1 MMGDGDVVKGVLY
14 DGVVHLVAQNLA
26 TEQDVIEAIAHEA
39 FGHYGLK
46 VLGERGTMF
55 AYQVYGAKKSAIA
68 DILKE
73 PGYDFDVSTREGKIQ
88 AADEWLAREAQTNP
102 NSTWVDRAIRLVKG
116 FIRKLGF
123 DVKLSDAEIRAW
135 LADMRRVV
143 VEGKAQAVRW
153 GEARFMV
160 AHHGSPHVWQ
170 PEPGFPHGR
179 PRLDKI
185 GTGEGG
191 AAYGWGIYF
200 AKEKNLAETYK
211 ETLFGGDKFQ
221 RDLWTRFKENFP
233 EAAKAFSE
241 DIGNAVSVSKIDDF
255 VLGVELENFYRN
267 NDDRHISED
276 TKRLLEAA
284 AAEGYELPN
293 RPEGSVYALDIPDS
307 VIPKLLDWDKPVPV
321 GMLNRIKLQAAKNWS
336 KGLQDAFNIR
346 MANNDIANNGKGFNG
361 QNVYRAISNTL
372 GSDREASRFL
382 ADAGIPG
389 NTHGGVS
396 QGATGAKYVI
406 WDQDVLDRIALL
418 ERNGEKLDAIREEQ
432 EANPDIRFMRG
443 KADPSGY
450 TEGRSQLDK
459 AKEALTTY
467 LNEFMYLVVDKNRP
481 INLVQKK
488 LGKVL
493 EDLDLFLRET
503 QRPKITAAKVKE
515 AWDTRVVPMLEKMA
529 KYKIRVEDLEAYA
542 HAMHAQE
549 ANEALRD
556 SRSKMFLDSVIE
568 AVETKESKPFRD
580 KIKAL
585 EEKRK
590 EDVKEWMRRGAVE
603 PGYRGA
609 LFPSEYRALL
619 DSAFAE
625 FSDNETVQKI
635 REQWDRFSERP
646 SGMSDEEAQ
655 EILKEYEG
663 DEKIEEVR
671 KMLSAINDEKLEIL
685 RESGVLPEEEYQAI
699 KAKYKYY
706 VPLYREGYDDSIG
719 GTGRGLLP
727 AGRGIKT
734 RAGSTRN
741 VVNIVANTISNYEAA
756 IDRAEKAES
765 SRVLLS
771 LIRENPNQEIWELKP
786 QKKVPRHD
794 KYGNLRMYPDTFSV
808 GPNEMRFMVDG
819 KQYLVEVNRFDRDAM
834 QMLKTLKAE
843 DAQHGPILNALAKL
857 NRWLARVNTSWSP
870 EFVLSNFARDIQT
883 AGVNIGDTGVDS
895 KKMFRGALQSIR
907 AIYAV
912 ERNKRTGSDL
922 EALYDRYKKAGGKIG
937 WSDVHGSVEKLAGKV
952 SRELDLLSGKRP
964 KEKVVRDWLQWV
976 EDANTSVE
984 NGIRLHVF
992 KLATEQ
998 GMSDRK
1004 AAQIA
1009 SDITVDFTKKGAA
1022 GPVINSLYLFANAG
1036 IQGSYRIIRAG
1047 AKSKKVRKIM
1057 GGIVAAGFL
1066 SGLMNSMAGEDDDDE
1081 DYFNK
1086 LDPFILE
1093 RNAVFMLP
1101 GTKGK
1106 HVKIPLPWGY
1116 NFFWNAGVELSR
1128 AFTKEDYSPISSAG
1142 RLASV
1147 FAGAF
1152 NPIASGTLLQTLA
1165 PTIADPFVQVAENKN
1180 WFGGD
1185 LMPQQNIFDK
1195 TPSPDSQRYWKSVGA
1210 SSKWVAEQ
1218 LNSLTGG
1225 SKIRP
1230 GTIDI
1235 SPETLDLIVDTV
1247 GGSALRVFK
1256 DAFEIPYKLVAD
1268 EEPQLHEIP
1277 FLRRVAGE
1285 QNEWVDARVYNENV
1299 RDVLMATEEMKA
1311 YRGTLY
1317 ANRVKEKSAKLL
1329 SLSEY
1334 AKQTENYLRKLRK
1347 TRNKAEATGDK
1358 KRVERI
1364 NNRIKEIQKQF
1375 NKRFNEAQ

>member
-1 MMGDGDVVKGVLY
+1 
-14 DGVVHLVAQNLA
+14 
-26 TEQDVIEAIAHEA
+26 
-39 FGHYGLK
+39 
-46 VLGERGTMF
+46 
-55 AYQVYGAKKSAIA
+55 
-68 DILKE
+68 
-73 PGYDFDVSTREGKIQ
+73 
-88 AADEWLAREAQTNP
+88 
-102 NSTWVDRAIRLVKG
+102 
-116 FIRKLGF
+116 
-123 DVKLSDAEIRAW
+123 
-135 LADMRRVV
+135 
-143 VEGKAQAVRW
+143 
-153 GEARFMV
+153 
-160 AHHGSPHVWQ
+160 
-170 PEPGFPHGR
+170 
-179 PRLDKI
+179 
-185 GTGEGG
+185 
-191 AAYGWGIYF
+191 
-200 AKEKNLAETYK
+200 
-211 ETLFGGDKFQ
+211 
-221 RDLWTRFKENFP
+221 
-233 EAAKAFSE
+233 
-241 DIGNAVSVSKIDDF
+241 
-255 VLGVELENFYRN
+255 
-267 NDDRHISED
+267 
-276 TKRLLEAA
+276 
-284 AAEGYELPN
+284 
-293 RPEGSVYALDIPDS
+293 
-307 VIPKLLDWDKPVPV
+307 
-321 GMLNRIKLQAAKNWS
+321 
-336 KGLQDAFNIR
+336 
-346 MANNDIANNGKGFNG
+346 
-361 QNVYRAISNTL
+361 
-372 GSDREASRFL
+372 
-382 ADAGIPG
+382 
-389 NTHGGVS
+389 
-396 QGATGAKYVI
+396 
-406 WDQDVLDRIALL
+406 
-418 ERNGEKLDAIREEQ
+418 
-432 EANPDIRFMRG
+432 
-443 KADPSGY
+443 
-450 TEGRSQLDK
+450 
-459 AKEALTTY
+459 
-467 LNEFMYLVVDKNRP
+467 
-481 INLVQKK
+481 
-488 LGKVL
+488 
-493 EDLDLFLRET
+493 
-503 QRPKITAAKVKE
+503 
-515 AWDTRVVPMLEKMA
+515 
-529 KYKIRVEDLEAYA
+529 
-542 HAMHAQE
+542 
-549 ANEALRD
+549 
-556 SRSKMFLDSVIE
+556 
-568 AVETKESKPFRD
+568 
-580 KIKAL
+580 
-585 EEKRK
+585 
-590 EDVKEWMRRGAVE
+590 
-603 PGYRGA
+603 
-609 LFPSEYRALL
+609 
-619 DSAFAE
+619 
-625 FSDNETVQKI
+625 
-635 REQWDRFSERP
+635 
-646 SGMSDEEAQ
+646 
-655 EILKEYEG
+655 
-663 DEKIEEVR
+663 
-671 KMLSAINDEKLEIL
+671 
-685 RESGVLPEEEYQAI
+685 LPEEEYQAI
-699 KAKYKYY
+699 KAKYEHY
-706 VPLYREGYDDSIG
+706 VPLHREGFDDSIG

-734 RAGSTRN
+734 AAGSTRN
-741 VVNIVANTISNYEAA
+741 VVNIVANTISNFEAA

-765 SRVLLS
+765 SRVFLNLLQ
-771 LIRENPNQEIWELKP
+771 ENPSPEILTIEP
-786 QKKVPRHD
+786 QKKEPRHD

-808 GPNEMRFMVDG
+808 GNDEIRIMVDG
-819 KQYLVEVNRFDRDAM
+819 RQYLIKAHDADAKY
-834 QMLKTLKAE
+834 MLRTLKAE

-870 EFVLSNFARDIQT
+870 EFVLSNFVRDIQT

-895 KKMFRGALQSIR
+895 KKMFRGALQSIK

-912 ERNKRTGSDL
+912 ERNKRKGGEL
-922 EALYDRYKKAGGKIG
+922 EALYDRFKKAGGKIG

-952 SRELDLLSGKRP
+952 SKELDLLSGKRP
-964 KEKVVRDWLQWV
+964 KEKIVRDWFRWV
-976 EDANTSVE
+976 DDANTSVE

-1047 AKSKKVRKIM
+1047 AKSKKVQKMM

-1066 SGLMNSMAGEDDDDE
+1066 SGLMNSMAGEDDDGE

-1086 LDPFILE
+1086 LDPFVLE